1 MKVKVIGAGS
11 IGNHLTQACRR
22 MRWDVTVVDT
32 DPEALRRMKEEI
44 YPQRYGAWDEGIHL
58 VTSDQ
63 EPKGGFDIICIGTPP
78 HVRLPLAIAALSEKP
93 KILQL
98 EKPLCAP
105 RLERLGEFMTA
116 YRNQSDTIAVV
127 GYDHAVSESV
137 SWITDNLREQRIGD
151 AQSIDVEFRE
161 HWKGI
166 FGAHPWLS
174 GPQDTYLGFWQ
185 KGGGASGEHS
195 HALHL
200 WRHFAKAAGFG
211 SWRKVS
217 SFMDMKTH
225 DGAEYDSL
233 SAFTVET
240 DAGRVGRIIQDVIT
254 LPTRKW
260 IRLQGSKGFIEWYCN
275 GHSDGDLVKYQFGD
289 GPAEERIFAKKRPD
303 DFYREILHIQDLING
318 EVSAVDSPISIE
330 SGVAVMELLRTA
342 HEHRNEGAIIQML

>member
-22 MRWDVTVVDT
+22 MGWEVTVVDT

-44 YPQRYGAWDEGIHL
+44 YPQRYGTWDESIVL
-58 VTSDQ
+58 TTSEQ

-78 HVRLPLAIAALSEKP
+78 HVRMPLALAALAEKP
-93 KILQL
+93 KILLL

-105 RLERLGEFMTA
+105 TLEGLAEFMAA
-116 YRNQSDTIAVV
+116 YRNQSDTIAIV
-127 GYDHAVSESV
+127 GYDHAVSEATE
-137 SWITDNLREQRIGD
+137 WITNSVRDGQIGD
-151 AQSIDVEFRE
+151 VQSIDVEFRE

-174 GPQDTYLGFWQ
+174 GPQDTYLGFWKQ
-185 KGGGASGEHS
+185 GGGASGEHS

-217 SFMDMKTH
+217 SYMDMKAH

-240 DAGRVGRIIQDVIT
+240 DTGRVGRIIQDVIT

-275 GHSDGDLVKYQFGD
+275 GHPDGDLVKYQFGD
-289 GPAEERIFAKKRPD
+289 GPVEEKVFAKKRPD
-303 DFYREILHIQDLING
+303 DFYRETLHMQDLLDG
-318 EVSAVDSPISIE
+318 KTSGPDSPLSIE
-330 SGVAVMELLRTA
+330 SGVAVMELLQTA
-342 HEHRNEGAIIQML
+342 HQRRNEGAEIKTI